1 MNNDKKEI
9 LENNAKEYFYS
20 EKDNLLKKRYNSAVV
35 LFFKSLI
42 SFVDIYILIN
52 TGKVPSSHGHRFRI
66 LHEEFSEVYDIV
78 DKDFPFYQNSYV
90 QSINK
95 ETVEVVKD
103 DAKFMAEKTK
113 IKL

>member
-9 LENNAKEYFYS
+9 LENNAEEYFYS
-20 EKDNLLKKRYNSAVV
+20 GEDNLLKGRYNSAIV
-35 LFFKSLI
+35 LFFKALI

-66 LHEEFSEVYDIV
+66 LYEKFPKVYDLV
-78 DKDFPFYQNSYV
+78 DKDFPFYQNSYI